1 MFVTHS
7 RGLLFHSFST
17 HLAFSQVWLTFLG
30 LSFLFSFFS
39 DTPGLLSLPSVF
51 THLSWLTSWIANWL
65 EAHSL
70 CSFGWAFWKPLTN
83 NMPEPI
89 LLPNLRSLS
98 SMFTLDSKPIANP
111 MYPVALGF
119 HFLKS
124 ILNGNGFSNFLKRLF
139 MCENLST
146 ITLSNCKARPRWL
159 FVMTHRTVMGITPWL
174 FKRKGNPPNK
184 QTAP

>member
-7 RGLLFHSFST
+7 LGLLFHSFST

-51 THLSWLTSWIANWL
+51 THLSWLTSWIATWI

-70 CSFGWAFWKPLTN
+70 CSFGWAFWKPHTN
-83 NMPEPI
+83 NMLEPI

-98 SMFTLDSKPIANP
+98 SMFVYPGLKADCKFHTAR
-111 MYPVALGF
+111 YPVTLGF
-119 HFLKS
+119 NFLKS
-124 ILNGNGFSNFLKRLF
+124 ILNWKWILQLPKTLVHVWTSVHYNPLQLQSQTSMIVCYDAQNSHG
-139 MCENLST
+139 ENT
-146 ITLSNCKARPRWL
+146 MA
-159 FVMTHRTVMGITPWL
+159 V
-174 FKRKGNPPNK
+174 
-184 QTAP
+184 Q

>member
-30 LSFLFSFFS
+30 LSFLFSFFG
-39 DTPGLLSLPSVF
+39 DPPGLLSLPSVF

-70 CSFGWAFWKPLTN
+70 CSFGWAFWKPHTN
-83 NMPEPI
+83 NKPELI

-111 MYPVALGF
+111 THPGISCRSWF
-119 HFLKS
+119 SFFKIHFKWEW
-124 ILNGNGFSNFLKRLF
+124 ILQLPKTLVHVWTSVHYNPLQLQSQTSMIVCYDAQNSHGNNT
-139 MCENLST
+139 M
-146 ITLSNCKARPRWL
+146 A
-159 FVMTHRTVMGITPWL
+159 V
-174 FKRKGNPPNK
+174 
-184 QTAP
+184 Q